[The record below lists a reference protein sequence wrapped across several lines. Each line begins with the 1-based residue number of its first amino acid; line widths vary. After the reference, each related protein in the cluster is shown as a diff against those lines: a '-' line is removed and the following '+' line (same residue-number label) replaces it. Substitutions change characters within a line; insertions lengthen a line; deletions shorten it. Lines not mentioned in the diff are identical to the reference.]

1 MKNGARY
8 VVKTHWGVFSLDEGA
23 YQDYLAG
30 KLWITWNPGA
40 SEPLSTPAEQVPPH
54 VSKKAL
60 ALRDRA
66 DREGVLPVLQK
77 LGVQGT
83 HIPYS
88 PRLSDVSIEELN
100 LSVRAGNGLKR
111 ANVWTFGQLME
122 LINAERGIMSVR
134 NLGQKS
140 AKEVQELFTD
150 DCYLRMF
157 PYERAQFWQG
167 IVNAHKIDEHQ

>member
-8 VVKTHWGVFSLDEGA
+8 AVKTHWGTFSLDEGA

-30 KLWITWNPGA
+30 KLWITWKPGTAEA
-40 SEPLSTPAEQVPPH
+40 SFTPVDQAPLH
-54 VSKKAL
+54 VSRKAL
-60 ALRDRA
+60 ALRDQA
-66 DREGVLPVLQK
+66 DRDGVLPVLQE

-111 ANVWTFGQLME
+111 VNVWTFGQLME
-122 LINAERGIMSVR
+122 LIHSENGIMAVR

-140 AKEVQELFTD
+140 AKEIRELFAGG
-150 DCYLRMF
+150 CYLRMF
-157 PYERAQFWQG
+157 PYERAQFWQE
-167 IVNAHKIDEHQ
+167 VFDATNPL